1 MSNDS
6 DWETIGAVAAEASA
20 SGDGDWVTI
29 EDSYG
34 PIRAGLQGPTFG
46 WSDDIYGTYRGFTD
60 DDLIA
65 RAKAKGVS
73 PTELGREEEYNKLR
87 AYQDKHPGKAL
98 GEEVLASFATPV
110 IGQIAGIPRW
120 MNILN
125 RTNKLIR
132 DNPIAAA
139 TGLGGVAGAGHSE
152 PGGENIGRDA
162 LISAGFGGA
171 IQTGMKAAGAAAPVV
186 GEYFSAAVAPKA
198 WAKHTGGRRG
208 RNAVRQALINDGVTD
223 IDAHI
228 EALINS
234 KKPLTL
240 ADKNPNTLGLADV
253 TKNHPGPGRTK
264 MTEHLNQ
271 RDKTSL
277 SRLNADVD
285 EVVGKGS
292 YYDTM
297 QSMIASRK
305 GRANEHYTKAYSQQI
320 PVSDNLVGI
329 LRTPAGK
336 KALKDSYELAGNER
350 MKLPKVKFTED
361 GKLVTEQGGRIVAID
376 TRHLDFIKKS
386 LDNDIGKM
394 LNPVSGESGSSN
406 TRAIIELKNQL
417 TDLMD
422 DVNPDYK
429 TARNIFAGDK
439 SIENAMESGRKILSE
454 EFPEHV
460 RDLVKVMSESEK
472 TAYRMGAM
480 SAIRDKFGGFVE
492 GATVTN
498 MAGNKTY
505 NLLKNNNGVRSIRE
519 TFPKGKSGTKQF
531 NSFIRKLS
539 DEMDMKRT
547 HSRVMAGSQT
557 AERLA
562 NEANLLP
569 TIQPK
574 PLAQML
580 ENFNPGWRQGAK
592 DIEMSEIARALTT
605 DALDPTGLRALGKQ
619 LGKSESNTWMDPMGK
634 LLKPGSVGLSANT
647 AGMLAPSMLAPSA
660 SQGLLGL
667 IRK

>member
-1 MSNDS
+1 MSKIPEPPEGFVLDS
-6 DWETIGAVAAEASA
+6 KIPEPPEGFVLDN
-20 SGDGDWVTI
+20 I

-120 MNILN
+120 MDIVN
-125 RTNKLIR
+125 RANKLAR
-132 DNPIAAA
+132 SNPVA
-139 TGLGGVAGAGHSE
+139 TATALGGVAGAGHSE
-152 PGGENIGRDA
+152 PGGENIVPDT
-162 LISAGFGGA
+162 LTSAGLGGA
-171 IQTGMKAAGAAAPVV
+171 LQTGMKVLGAGAPIA
-186 GEYFSAAVAPKA
+186 GEYLSAAIAPKA
-198 WAKHTGGRRG
+198 WSKHTGGRRG
-208 RNAVRQALINDGVTD
+208 RNAVRQALINDGVLD
-223 IDAHI
+223 VNAHI
-228 EALINS
+228 EDLILS

-240 ADKNPNTLGLADV
+240 ADKNSNVRGLAGV
-253 TKNHPGPGRTK
+253 TKKHPGAGRTAI
-264 MTEHLNQ
+264 TEHLDQ
-271 RDKTSL
+271 RDKLSL
-277 SRLNADVD
+277 NRLNSDVD
-285 EVVGKGS
+285 DVVGKES

-305 GRANEHYTKAYSQQI
+305 GRANEHYTKAYQQQI
-320 PVSDNLVGI
+320 PVNDELVNI

-336 KALKDSYELAGNER
+336 KALKDSYKLAGNER
-350 MKLPKVKFTED
+350 MNLPKVKFTED

-394 LNPVSGESGSSN
+394 LNHASGESGSSN
-406 TRAIIELKNQL
+406 TRAIINLKNQL
-417 TDLMD
+417 IDLMD
-422 DVNPDYK
+422 EVNPEYK

-480 SAIRDKFGGFVE
+480 SAIRDKFGGFAD

-498 MAGNKTY
+498 MAGNKAY
-505 NLLKNNNGVRSIRE
+505 NLLKNNKGVRSIRE
-519 TFPKGKSGTKQF
+519 TFPKGRAGTKQF
-531 NSFIRKLS
+531 NDFIKRIS

-547 HSRVMAGSQT
+547 HSYVTAGSQT
-557 AERLA
+557 AENIA
-562 NEANLLP
+562 NKDNLLSEV
-569 TIQPK
+569 QPK
-574 PLAQML
+574 PLAQFF
-580 ENFNPGWRQGAK
+580 ENLNPGWRKDAK
-592 DIEMSEIARALTT
+592 NIEMSEIARMLTT
-605 DALDPTGLRALGKQ
+605 DALDPAGLRALGKQ
-619 LGKSESNTWMDPMGK
+619 LSKPESNTWIDPMGG
-634 LLKPGSVGLSANT
+634 LLQPGSVGLSANT
-647 AGMLAPSMLAPSA
+647 AGMMGPAV
-660 SQGLLGL
+660 SQEGLLG
-667 IRK
+667 K

>member
-1 MSNDS
+1 MSKIPEPPEGFVLDS
-6 DWETIGAVAAEASA
+6 KIPDPPEGFLL
-20 SGDGDWVTI
+20 DNI
-29 EDSYG
+29 EDPYG
-34 PIRAGLQGPTFG
+34 PIRTGLQGPTLGF
-46 WSDDIYGTYRGFTD
+46 SDDIYGTYRGFTD
-60 DDLIA
+60 DELIA

-87 AYQDKHPGKAL
+87 AYQDKYPGKAL
-98 GEEVLASFATPV
+98 GEEALASFATPA

-132 DNPIAAA
+132 DNPVASA
-139 TGLGGVAGAGHSE
+139 TGLAGVAGAGHSE
-152 PGGENIGRDA
+152 PGGENIVQDT
-162 LISAGFGGA
+162 LTSAGLGGA
-171 IQTGMKAAGAAAPVV
+171 LQTGMKVVGAAAPVA
-186 GEYFSAAVAPKA
+186 GEYLSAAIAPKA

-208 RNAVRQALINDGVTD
+208 RNAVRQSLNNDGVAD
-223 IDAHI
+223 ISAHI
-228 EALINS
+228 EDLIRS

-240 ADKNPNTLGLADV
+240 ADKNPNTLGLVDV
-253 TKNHPGPGRTK
+253 TKNHPGPGRTAI
-264 MTEHLNQ
+264 TEHLDQ
-271 RDKTSL
+271 RDKMSL

-285 EVVGKGS
+285 EVAGKGS

-305 GRANEHYTKAYSQQI
+305 GRANEHYTRAYEQQI
-320 PVSDNLVGI
+320 PVNDELVSI

-336 KALKDSYELAGNER
+336 KALKDSYKLAGNER
-350 MKLPKVKFTED
+350 MNLPRVRFTDD

-386 LDNDIGKM
+386 LDHDIGKK
-394 LNPVSGESGSSN
+394 LGFASGESGSSN
-406 TRAIIELKNQL
+406 TRAVIELKNKL
-417 TDLMD
+417 LDIMD
-422 DVNPDYK
+422 EVNPNYK

-439 SIENAMESGRKILSE
+439 SIENAMESGRTILSE

-460 RDLVKVMSESEK
+460 RDMVKVMSESEK

-498 MAGNKTY
+498 MAGNKAY
-505 NLLKNNNGVRSIRE
+505 NLLKNNKGVQSIRE
-519 TFPKGKSGTKQF
+519 TFPSGDPGTKQF
-531 NSFIRKLS
+531 NSFMKKLG

-569 TIQPK
+569 NIQPK
-574 PLAQML
+574 PLAQFL
-580 ENFNPGWRQGAK
+580 ENLNPGWRQGAK
-592 DIEMSEIARALTT
+592 NNEMSEIARMLTT
-605 DALDPTGLRALGKQ
+605 DALDPAGLRALGKQ
-619 LGKSESNTWMDPMGK
+619 LGGAESNTWMDPMGR

-647 AGMLAPSMLAPSA
+647 AGMMAPSA
-660 SQGLLGL
+660 SQGLLDL
-667 IRK
+667 INR

>member
-1 MSNDS
+1 MSKVPEPPEGFVLDS
-6 DWETIGAVAAEASA
+6 KIPDPPEGFVL
-20 SGDGDWVTI
+20 DNI
-29 EDSYG
+29 EDPYG

-46 WSDDIYGTYRGFTD
+46 WSDDIYGTYRGVTD
-60 DDLIA
+60 DELIA

-98 GEEVLASFATPV
+98 GEEVMASFATPV

-120 MNILN
+120 MNIIN
-125 RTNKLIR
+125 RANKLAR
-132 DNPIAAA
+132 SNPVATA
-139 TGLGGVAGAGHSE
+139 TGVGGVAGAGHSE
-152 PGGENIGRDA
+152 PGGENIVRDT
-162 LISAGFGGA
+162 LTSAGLGGA
-171 IQTGMKAAGAAAPVV
+171 LQTGMKVLGAAAPVA
-186 GEYFSAAVAPKA
+186 GEYLSAAVAPKA

-208 RNAVRQALINDGVTD
+208 RNAFRQALTNDGVTD
-223 IDAHI
+223 INAHI
-228 EALINS
+228 EALIKS

-240 ADKNPNTLGLADV
+240 ADKNSNVRGLAGV
-253 TKNHPGPGRTK
+253 TKKHPGPGRTAI
-264 MTEHLNQ
+264 TEHLDQ
-271 RDKTSL
+271 RDKMSL

-285 EVVGKGS
+285 EVAGKGS

-305 GRANEHYTKAYSQQI
+305 GRANEHYTKAYEQQI
-320 PVSDNLVGI
+320 PVNDELVSI

-336 KALKDSYELAGNER
+336 KALKDSYKLAGNER
-350 MKLPKVKFTED
+350 MNLPKVRFTDD

-394 LNPVSGESGSSN
+394 LNHASGKSGSSN
-406 TRAIIELKNQL
+406 TRAVIELKNKL
-417 TDLMD
+417 LDIMD
-422 DVNPDYK
+422 EVNPNYK

-480 SAIRDKFGGFVE
+480 SEIRDKFGGFVE

-498 MAGNKTY
+498 MAGNKAY
-505 NLLKNNNGVRSIRE
+505 NLLKNNRGVRSIRE
-519 TFPKGKSGTKQF
+519 TFPEGAPGDKQF
-531 NSFIRKLS
+531 NSFMKKLG

-547 HSRVMAGSQT
+547 HSYVTAGSQT
-557 AERLA
+557 AENLA

-569 TIQPK
+569 NIQPK
-574 PLAQML
+574 PLAQFV
-580 ENFNPGWRQGAK
+580 ENLNPGWRQGAK
-592 DIEMSEIARALTT
+592 NAEMSEIARMLTT
-605 DALDPTGLRALGKQ
+605 DALDPAGLRALAKQ
-619 LGKSESNTWMDPMGK
+619 LGKSESNTWMDPMGR

-647 AGMLAPSMLAPSA
+647 AGMMAPSA
-660 SQGLLGL
+660 SQGLLDL